1 MRPPT
6 PTPLARRE
14 ALRRQL
20 ALALTQ
26 RDPSAVLRLSTQWA
40 HRHGVT
46 ALEPL
51 MLDLVAAEPTAAPG
65 EASAAE
71 LLSWWRQLLREPVAP
86 ADPRQAP
93 GGVSP
98 APEPA
103 PPAVLTLSGPSPI
116 GAPPS
121 DAPPSDAPSTA
132 SPSTGARVL
141 PFPQA
146 SARRRP
152 APAPAHP
159 GLASLR
165 AWLSTPAVASA
176 ADPSAAD
183 PSAAAVTPEE
193 LHRAA

>member
-121 DAPPSDAPSTA
+121 DAP
-132 SPSTGARVL
+132 STGARVL

-176 ADPSAAD
+176 ADPSAA
-183 PSAAAVTPEE
+183 AATLEE
-193 LHRAA
+193 LDRAA

>member
-6 PTPLARRE
+6 PSPLARRE
-14 ALRRQL
+14 ALRQQL
-20 ALALTQ
+20 AMALTQ
-26 RDPSAVLRLSTQWA
+26 RDRSAVLRLSTQWV
-40 HRHGVT
+40 HRHGVM

-51 MLDLVAAEPTAAPG
+51 MLDLVAAQPTSAPS

-71 LLSWWRQLLREPVAP
+71 LMSWWRQLLREPVAP

-103 PPAVLTLSGPSPI
+103 PPAVLTPSGPSPI
-116 GAPPS
+116 DAPLS
-121 DAPPSDAPSTA
+121 DAPPRDAL
-132 SPSTGARVL
+132 STGARVL

-165 AWLSTPAVASA
+165 AWLSAPADASP
-176 ADPSAAD
+176 ADPSNTAG
-183 PSAAAVTPEE
+183 PTPLAVTPEE
-193 LHRAA
+193 LDRAA